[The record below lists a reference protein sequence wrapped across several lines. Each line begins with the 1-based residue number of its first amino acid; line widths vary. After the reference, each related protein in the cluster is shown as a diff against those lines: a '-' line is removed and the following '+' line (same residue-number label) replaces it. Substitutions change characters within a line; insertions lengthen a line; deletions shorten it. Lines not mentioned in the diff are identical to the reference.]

1 MGRTL
6 WPLSIGVASAIVIAA
21 CSPAPPTDIAGEY
34 YLNSVG
40 SIGGRC
46 VYGAPTDADLF
57 DAYWSGSHMSYGPAD
72 AVEVTSDGALTEV
85 SFQQGAVA
93 DYLDTFV
100 GTTAF
105 MGSVRDGHVEATL
118 TGANVFQN
126 GSCSYVV
133 DAHLDLTFGTLLLTA
148 DSNVP
153 HASGFIDS
161 TPRAIAGACPF
172 AACLQHS
179 FVTVVE
185 VTRLP

>member
-1 MGRTL
+1 M
-6 WPLSIGVASAIVIAA
+6 SIGVACAIVIVA

-34 YLNSVG
+34 YLNGDG

-46 VYGAPTDADLF
+46 VYGAPTDTDLF
-57 DAYWSGSHMSYGPAD
+57 DAYWSDNHMFNGPAD

-93 DYLDTFV
+93 DYLHTFV

-105 MGSVRDGHVEATL
+105 MGSVRDGHVEAKL
-118 TGANVFQN
+118 AGAKVFEH

-133 DAHLDLTFGTLLLTA
+133 DARLYLTFSTLLLTA

-153 HASGFIDS
+153 YASGLIDS
-161 TPRAIAGACPF
+161 TPRAIAGVCPF
-172 AACLQHS
+172 AACPQHS
-179 FVTVVE
+179 FVTIVE